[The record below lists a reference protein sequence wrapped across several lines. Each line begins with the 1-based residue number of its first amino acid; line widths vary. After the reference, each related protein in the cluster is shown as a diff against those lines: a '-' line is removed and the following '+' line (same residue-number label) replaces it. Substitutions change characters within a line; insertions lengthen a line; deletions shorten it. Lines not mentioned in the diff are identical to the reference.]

1 MLTLAIDA
9 MSGDLGPRTAMQ
21 AALRCCAR
29 RPDLQLRLVGDV
41 GQLKSFIPDGRLPAN
56 MSLHEAT
63 EAIAM
68 ADDPRAAL
76 RRGKQSSMWRALELV
91 RQGEAQACIS
101 AGNTGALVAMSR
113 YLLKMRPDIKR
124 PAIGRFMPVAQGRT
138 LMLDLGA
145 NAQCTP
151 EQMHQFA
158 VLGSDL
164 MGAQAGT
171 RPRLALLNMG
181 AEAGK
186 GPELLRRAAELIGR
200 DHRLDYRGFIEA
212 DAILSGTVDLIVCDG
227 YAGNIALKASEGVAR
242 LVRQKFQELIG
253 KPWYRRFLAL
263 PLKPALKRWYQSM
276 DPRCYNGALLLGLRK
291 PVIKS
296 HGGADHQAFAQAI
309 ELACAQL
316 ENRF

>member
-1 MLTLAIDA
+1 MPKLAIDA

-21 AALRCCAR
+21 AALACCHQ
-29 RPDLQLRLVGDV
+29 RPDLQLLLVGDIR
-41 GQLKSFIPDGRLPAN
+41 QLKSLVTGGSLPAN
-56 MSLHEAT
+56 MSLYGASEAV
-63 EAIAM
+63 AM

-76 RRGKQSSMWRALELV
+76 RRGRDSSMWRALELV

-113 YLLKMRPDIKR
+113 YLLKMRPGMKR

-145 NAQCTP
+145 NAECTA
-151 EQMHQFA
+151 EQLLQFA
-158 VLGSDL
+158 RLGSE
-164 MGAQAGT
+164 MMKTQNSP

-186 GPELLRRAAELIGR
+186 GPELLRQAAALIGQ
-200 DHRLDYRGFIEA
+200 DPTLEYWGFIEA
-212 DAILSGTVDLIVCDG
+212 DAILSGAVDLIVCDG
-227 YAGNIALKASEGVAR
+227 YAGNIALKASEGTAR
-242 LVRQKFQELIG
+242 LVGQKFREAVGSRWHWRL
-253 KPWYRRFLAL
+253 LTL
-263 PLKPALKRWYQSM
+263 PLGPLLRSWYQSIN
-276 DPRCYNGALLLGLRK
+276 PGRYNGALLLGLRQ

-296 HGGADHQAFAQAI
+296 HGNADYQAFAQAI

-316 ENRF
+316 DNRF